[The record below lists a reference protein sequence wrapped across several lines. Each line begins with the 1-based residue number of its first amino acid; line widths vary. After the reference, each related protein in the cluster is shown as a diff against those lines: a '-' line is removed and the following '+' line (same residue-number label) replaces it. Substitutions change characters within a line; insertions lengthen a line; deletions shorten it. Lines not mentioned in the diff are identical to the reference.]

1 MTKEL
6 NAKDVPQIAW
16 EYWGLVSFCLDNP
29 GLYGMDKR
37 RSDCHERLCKY
48 YNISKRKCRQ
58 ITDHLNKYENAVQMH
73 EVLKKIAEAN
83 RAQRLTG
90 ERQLWK
96 FIIG

>member
-48 YNISKRKCRQ
+48 YNIS
-58 ITDHLNKYENAVQMH
+58 TD
-73 EVLKKIAEAN
+73 IS
-83 RAQRLTG
+83 RLSAG
-90 ERQLWK
+90 RSGLCAL
-96 FIIG
+96 IIF